1 MTQIDKKPP
10 GVFQTLL
17 GVMSHVK
24 SINSPQNNC
33 KCLSFLAT
41 STSTQHIINLSSRY
55 HACLVFKIYE
65 FYQQE
70 INELKWTLVIATLKI
85 G

>member
-1 MTQIDKKPP
+1 VTQIDKKPP
-10 GVFQTLL
+10 GVFQTLR

-41 STSTQHIINLSSRY
+41 STYRNDTSIFFFSSMVWYGYWVY
-55 HACLVFKIYE
+55 HYKMFK
-65 FYQQE
+65 
-70 INELKWTLVIATLKI
+70 L
-85 G
+85 